1 MSTIFDVRFL
11 KFGISGVVG
20 MCIDFSITWL
30 CKEKLGLNKYLS
42 NSLGFCVAVMNNFLL
57 NRYWTFAS
65 NNMPFT
71 NQLFKFLLVSIP
83 GLGIN
88 NLLLYL
94 LVNNA
99 KKNFYLL
106 KLIVVGLVFFWNF
119 FANSFFTF
127 N

>member
-1 MSTIFDVRFL
+1 MSIVFDVRFL
-11 KFGISGVVG
+11 KFGISGLVG

-30 CKEKLGLNKYLS
+30 CKEKFGLNKYLS

-57 NRYWTFAS
+57 NRYWTFAN

-71 NQLFKFLLVSIP
+71 NQLIKFLLVSIT

-88 NLLLYL
+88 NLLIYL

-127 N
+127 K

>member
-71 NQLFKFLLVSIP
+71 NQLFKFLLVSIT

>member
-1 MSTIFDVRFL
+1 MSIVFDVRFL
-11 KFGISGVVG
+11 KFGISGLVG
-20 MCIDFSITWL
+20 ICIDFSITWL
-30 CKEKLGLNKYLS
+30 CKEKFGLNKYLS

-57 NRYWTFAS
+57 NRYWTFAN
-65 NNMPFT
+65 NNMPFK
-71 NQLFKFLLVSIP
+71 NQLIKFLLVSIT

-88 NLLLYL
+88 NLLIYL

-127 N
+127 K